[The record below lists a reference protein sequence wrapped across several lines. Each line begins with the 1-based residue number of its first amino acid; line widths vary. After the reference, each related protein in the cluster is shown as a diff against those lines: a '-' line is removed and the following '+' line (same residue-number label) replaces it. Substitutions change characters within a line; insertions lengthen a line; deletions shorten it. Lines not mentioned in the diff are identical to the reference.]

1 MGAVSGPKKE
11 MPKPTGWQVPVAI
24 TKGVILDPGI
34 VYTSADVL
42 LFAGTNP
49 VGFGAML
56 TATGIAAG
64 LKTTAVM
71 QPSFLDKHPR
81 LKAFVHDDR
90 TPLRAGAV
98 ALLVVAGATFA
109 GGMMLPAAASLLF
122 AIANYRLAESISSH
136 HKEAEA
142 KKAANSDGKPKNK
155 AVEFAKALFT
165 RPDFYLNSGFACAG
179 LMAGGASLFV
189 LPLVALAFGVSIRNA
204 LKGKPEHAGHPKM
217 ITGTA
222 AGVFAGI
229 GHANGH
235 GLIAAAHALNAIVLM
250 EMERRVTPGGY
261 KQIAK
266 DMAESSLRLLKMNK
280 LADMI
285 NKPAP
290 QPEPQPVQQKLPFEA
305 PQAEAP
311 KVEAPKVEAP
321 KPEPKPV
328 VTEAELARAFG
339 MKATHQTAAN
349 ENKPVEPPKQ
359 ERGQRPPT
367 P

>member
-1 MGAVSGPKKE
+1 MAVTGSSKATPTE
-11 MPKPTGWQVPVAI
+11 RPTGWQVPVAL

-64 LKTTAVM
+64 LKGTAVM
-71 QPSFLDKHPR
+71 QPKFLDKHPKV
-81 LKAFVHDDR
+81 KAFIHDDR

-98 ALLVVAGATFA
+98 ALLVVAGTAFS

-122 AIANYRLAESISSH
+122 AVANYRLAESISKQH
-136 HKEAEA
+136 VEAEA
-142 KKAANSDGKPKNK
+142 RKAAENEGKPKNK
-155 AVEFAKALFT
+155 AKEFAKALFT
-165 RPDFYLNSGFACAG
+165 RPDFYLNAGFACAG
-179 LMAGGASLFV
+179 LMAGGAALFV
-189 LPLVALAFGVSIRNA
+189 LPLVAVAFGVSIRNA
-204 LKGKPEHAGHPKM
+204 LKGKPEYAGHPKM

-250 EMERRVTPGGY
+250 EMERRVTPGGF

-266 DMAESSLRLLKMNK
+266 DMAESSLRLLKLNK
-280 LADMI
+280 LADMV
-285 NKPAP
+285 NKPQPAP
-290 QPEPQPVQQKLPFEA
+290 VAAPTVDPVKTPEPQQQVLPFV
-305 PQAEAP
+305 PEAP
-311 KVEAPKVEAP
+311 KVEEK
-321 KPEPKPV
+321 KPV

-339 MKATHQTAAN
+339 MKASPPAN
-349 ENKPVEPPKQ
+349 ENKPAAPEAPKQ

>member
-1 MGAVSGPKKE
+1 MGAVSGPKQE
-11 MPKPTGWQVPVAI
+11 MPKPTGWQVPVAL
-24 TKGVILDPGI
+24 TKGVILDPGL

-71 QPSFLDKHPR
+71 QPKFLDKHPR
-81 LKAFVHDDR
+81 LKAFIHDDR

-98 ALLVVAGATFA
+98 ALVVVAGAAFA
-109 GGMMLPAAASLLF
+109 GGLMLPAAASLLF
-122 AIANYRLAESISSH
+122 AVANYRLAESISKKH
-136 HKEAEA
+136 HEDEAR
-142 KKAANSDGKPKNK
+142 KAAENAGKPRNK
-155 AVEFAKALFT
+155 GKEFAKALFT
-165 RPDFYLNSGFACAG
+165 RPDLYLNSGFACAG

-222 AGVFAGI
+222 AGVFTGI
-229 GHANGH
+229 GYANHH
-235 GLIAAAHALNAIVLM
+235 GLIAAAHALNTIVLF

-266 DMAESSLRLLKMNK
+266 DMAESTLRLCKLNK

-285 NKPAP
+285 NKPQPAPTVEPEKIP
-290 QPEPQPVQQKLPFEA
+290 QPAQQTLPFEA
-305 PQAEAP
+305 PKAETP
-311 KVEAPKVEAP
+311 KVEEKKQVL
-321 KPEPKPV
+321 
-328 VTEAELARAFG
+328 TEAELARAFG
-339 MKATHQTAAN
+339 MKATPAN
-349 ENKPVEPPKQ
+349 ENKPAPPVEAPKQ